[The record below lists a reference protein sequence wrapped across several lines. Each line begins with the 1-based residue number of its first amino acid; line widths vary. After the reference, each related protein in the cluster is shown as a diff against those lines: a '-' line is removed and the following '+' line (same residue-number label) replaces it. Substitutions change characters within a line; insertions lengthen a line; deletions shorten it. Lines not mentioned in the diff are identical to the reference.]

1 MQQVLGAQPWAAET
15 DAFRSGFLQG
25 GGFAR
30 VLEVAMAAPADGDR
44 DVILGHAS
52 ALRIL
57 KTCLFYPPLQV
68 LAAPGTT
75 AGGRGREG
83 RRDAGGGEG
92 VGVGAPR
99 KVARLVPRA
108 LPPVS
113 PPCPAARAAMNVPDV
128 DLQRLLDKL
137 VLVRAWRGGRGWAG
151 RGGDGGAGGEDVCV
165 CMCFVCVCVDV
176 EGD

>member
-1 MQQVLGAQPWAAET
+1 MKKRSAKKKLQQVLGAQPWAADT
-15 DAFRSGFLQG
+15 DEFRSGFLQG

-68 LAAPGTT
+68 LVTAGTT
-75 AGGRGREG
+75 GRARES
-83 RRDAGGGEG
+83 RGGGGGDG
-92 VGVGAPR
+92 VGIPR
-99 KVARLVPRA
+99 KDARLVPRA
-108 LPPVS
+108 LPPMS
-113 PPCPAARAAMNVPDV
+113 PPCTAARAAMNVADV

-137 VLVRAWRGGRGWAG
+137 VLVRVWEGGRGW
-151 RGGDGGAGGEDVCV
+151 GGGWGCRVWGAG
-165 CMCFVCVCVDV
+165 
-176 EGD
+176 